1 MFCTNCGSK
10 IDDGVNFCPNC
21 GQPVKMQAESAVGE
35 ATAAATET
43 VTSTVNTASEAV
55 ADTVNAAAETTAE
68 VVSESAAETVSE
80 SVQSGAT
87 AASESVASA
96 GETVADAVVGAT
108 VAGAAVVGA
117 ATDAVNTA
125 GDAASNAASNAA
137 GNVTAQYAQ
146 HISEQKAAQGIPQA
160 AQPTY
165 SGQYNAQGSQQAGTP
180 NGQFN
185 QQQAGAP
192 NGQFN
197 QAQAGTP
204 NGQFNQTQAGTPNG
218 QFNQTQAGTP
228 NGQFNQAQAGTSNS
242 QFNQQQTGAPNYTA
256 PQPKDNINTIGQ
268 VFCIIALVLM
278 LFQAFHVI
286 GAFFGIFMGI
296 SAEGFLGFLYGV
308 INFGVNAL
316 KFCGLTI
323 SALVMYLI
331 WKKWDTDKAEPLVVG
346 LLAGGI
352 VIMGSVIIRM
362 IVVSLFNF
370 MFGYPYASMW
380 SGVFLSFVFTVAM
393 LAVTFFYTSG
403 KQIDALG
410 GLKQG
415 NFTDNVKKD
424 FKTVSEMA
432 VQAKDEY
439 KAGKNKTQYN
449 TAAGQNG
456 MNQTAGVNGQPGAGQ
471 PYNGQP
477 NGVAG
482 PLATDR
488 SLVAYILLGLITCSI
503 YDFYMLHCIIQDV
516 NITCA
521 GDGKQTKGILEYIV
535 FGMLTCGIYDYI
547 WLYNLGNRMQA
558 NAPRYG
564 MNFQEG
570 GTAILLWY
578 VIGVWLCGI
587 GPFVAMYIVIKNSNA
602 LNAAYNNMIA
612 QQNNQ

>member
-35 ATAAATET
+35 ATAAATEA

-96 GETVADAVVGAT
+96 GETVADAVVGAA

-125 GDAASNAASNAA
+125 GDAALNAASNAA

-146 HISEQKAAQGIPQA
+146 HISAQKA
-160 AQPTY
+160 
-165 SGQYNAQGSQQAGTP
+165 AQGSQQAGTP

-185 QQQAGAP
+185 Q
-192 NGQFN
+192 
-197 QAQAGTP
+197 AQAGTP
-204 NGQFNQTQAGTPNG
+204 NG
-218 QFNQTQAGTP
+218 
-228 NGQFNQAQAGTSNS
+228 

-449 TAAGQNG
+449 TVAGQNG
-456 MNQTAGVNGQPGAGQ
+456 MNQTAGVNDQPGAGQ

-521 GDGKQTKGILEYIV
+521 GDGKQTKGLLEYIV